1 MVSLRVCSALAA
13 VVVPMVSACDKESE
27 TAPAPAVAASA
38 VVAPKPPEGPKVIK
52 LTIDPASK
60 TAIDMPAPNEHI
72 KAETT
77 AAAGKLTIDPT
88 DLTRTRGIVRV
99 DLTTLRT
106 TTFGN
111 AEKDDLQTEHAHNW
125 LEAGKLV
132 TPAVKETNRWAI
144 FTIKEVAGVGEAD
157 LSKVAV
163 ASDTRTVEA
172 TVKGDFFLHGHEAP
186 KEVPV
191 EVVFHYPA
199 GQAMTAMPDRVDV
212 HTKSPLHVTLKEHD
226 VKPRDNLGKLAQA
239 TLQLV
244 SKVAETADVT
254 LDIHAT
260 PSM

>member
-1 MVSLRVCSALAA
+1 MAWLRVCSVLAALAF
-13 VVVPMVSACDKESE
+13 PLVSACDKESE
-27 TAPAPAVAASA
+27 AAPAQAVVASA
-38 VVAPKPPEGPKVIK
+38 VVTPKPPEGPKVIK

-60 TAIDMPAPNEHI
+60 TAIDMPAQNEHI

-77 AAAGKLTIDPT
+77 AAAGTLTIDPT
-88 DLTRTRGIVRV
+88 DLTKTRGIVRV

-111 AEKDDLQTEHAHNW
+111 AEKDGLQTEHAHNW

-132 TPAVKETNRWAI
+132 TPEVKETNRWAI

-157 LSKVAV
+157 LSKVT
-163 ASDTRTVEA
+163 ASGDTRTVDA
-172 TVKGDFFLHGHEAP
+172 IVKGDFFLHGHQAP
-186 KEVPV
+186 KEAPV

-199 GQAMTAMPDRVDV
+199 GQAMTALPDRVDV
-212 HTKSPLHVTLKEHD
+212 RTKSPLQVTLKEHD
-226 VKPRDNLGKLAQA
+226 VKPRDNFGKLAQA